1 MAHQCAAGTRSL
13 STGTESAVISSGEM
27 KNSVYAADSGS
38 SRTPMVNSDSMAMPS
53 TPRNRCS
60 GQRTLNTVCQ
70 APRQA
75 MYSSTSGSAVMPR
88 SAAICSTG

>member
-13 STGTESAVISSGEM
+13 STGTDSIVMSSGEM

-38 SRTPMVNSDSMAMPS
+38 SRTPRVNSESMAMPS
-53 TPRNRCS
+53 TPRSRCR
-60 GQRTLNTVCQ
+60 GQRTLKTVCH

-75 MYSSTSGSAVMPR
+75 M
-88 SAAICSTG
+88 